1 MKPTA
6 VQETPMTESKNAI
19 TGVVKLTRR
28 DGGVLV
34 DPAEA
39 FPEGDPIQ
47 VGPQMVREHR
57 LISGCTV
64 VGTVKESGRRTDLVS
79 VESICGIPPAEFA
92 RRPSFT
98 DLIAIDPRERLEIS
112 CLGDPA
118 MRIIDLMAPIGKGT
132 RAMIVSPPK
141 AGKTMILEAFAHAIH
156 EASPEMRILV
166 LLIDERP
173 EEVTHFRRA
182 VKAEVFAR
190 TNDQPPLEQV
200 DLVELVLAMVRT
212 ELECGK
218 DVTIL
223 LDSITRV
230 GRAFNIRGSGTRRT
244 MSGGMEAGAL
254 EIPRRFFGLARNI
267 ENGGSVTIIATALVD
282 TGSQMD
288 QLIFQEFKGTGN
300 CEIVLDRKLAEQRVF
315 PAINIMESGTRK
327 EELLYDADSI
337 AKIGLMR
344 RGLADRPPQQAM
356 EKMLELIGKHK
367 TNEALLKSI
376 PTL

>member
-1 MKPTA
+1 
-6 VQETPMTESKNAI
+6 MTESKNTV
-19 TGVVKLTRR
+19 TGVIKLTRR

-34 DPAEA
+34 DPKEA
-39 FPEGDPIQ
+39 FPEGPPIQ
-47 VGPQMVREHR
+47 VGPQMIRDHH

-64 VGTVKESGRRTDLVS
+64 VGQVKQSGRRVDLVS
-79 VESICGIPPAEFA
+79 VESVCGMAPADFA
-92 RRPSFT
+92 RRPSFS
-98 DLIAIDPRERLEIS
+98 DLVAIDPNERIEIS
-112 CLGDPA
+112 RSGDPA
-118 MRIIDLMAPIGKGT
+118 MRIIDMIAPIGKGT

-141 AGKTMILEAFAHAIH
+141 AGKTMILESFAHSIH
-156 EASPEMRILV
+156 QVCPDMRIIV

-190 TNDQPPLEQV
+190 TNDQPPLDQV
-200 DLVELVLAMVRT
+200 DLVELILAMVRT

-223 LDSITRV
+223 MDSITRI
-230 GRAFNIRGSGTRRT
+230 GRAFNVKGSGTRRT

-254 EIPRRFFGLARNI
+254 EIPRRLFGLARNI
-267 ENGGSVTIIATALVD
+267 ENGGSVTIIATALID

-300 CEIVLDRKLAEQRVF
+300 CEVVLDRKLAEQRVF

-337 AKIGLMR
+337 GKIALIR

-376 PTL
+376 PKL

>member
-1 MKPTA
+1 
-6 VQETPMTESKNAI
+6 MTDSKNAI
-19 TGVVKLTRR
+19 NGVIKLTRR
-28 DGGVLV
+28 DGGVLI

-39 FPEGDPIQ
+39 FPEGPPVQ
-47 VGPQMVREHR
+47 VGPQMVRDHK
-57 LISGCTV
+57 LVSGCTV
-64 VGTVKESGRRTDLVS
+64 TGTVKESGRRVDLVS
-79 VESICGIPPAEFA
+79 VESICGMSPTDFA

-112 CLGDPA
+112 RTGDPA

-141 AGKTMILEAFAHAIH
+141 AGKTIILEAFAHSIH
-156 EASPEMRILV
+156 EVCPEMRIIV
-166 LLIDERP
+166 LLVDERP

-182 VKAEVFAR
+182 VQAEVFAR
-190 TNDQPPLEQV
+190 TNDQTPLEQV
-200 DLVELVLAMVRT
+200 DMVEIVLAMVRT

-223 LDSITRV
+223 MDSITRV
-230 GRAFNIRGSGTRRT
+230 GRAFNLRGSGSRRT

-300 CEIVLDRKLAEQRVF
+300 CEIVLDRRMAEQRVF

-337 AKIGLMR
+337 AKIALMR

-367 TNEALLKSI
+367 TNEDLLASI